1 MAIVMNAKG
10 TTSPYFKIGKQG
22 TNIFQGSAD
31 PASSYTTAEGDLWV
45 DTSNKIIKFR
55 NSGNSA
61 WVQGSIDITGN
72 VTASGDLTIN
82 GTTTILDTVV
92 QDVDQLVIGA
102 SNATYAVRVNQT
114 SSGDILQLQDGGTT
128 VMVVEDGGSN
138 VMVVED
144 GGIVGIGFD
153 SPAATLDVTGTD
165 AMIVPKGTTAQRP
178 GTPESGMVRFNT
190 TTSCFEGYNGSSW
203 VNLGAYS

>member
-128 VMVVEDGGSN
+128 VFVVEDGGN
-138 VMVVED
+138 
-144 GGIVGIGFD
+144 VGIGTD